1 VTEVVTSRVS
11 WVSVIHHGAVE
22 SGHDVTIA
30 SVPGSLWMLVD
41 GEVRVS
47 AQYAE

>member
-1 VTEVVTSRVS
+1 MNVIVVGG
-11 WVSVIHHGAVE
+11 GAWGTAF
-22 SGHDVTIA
+22 SHLLRGRGHDVTIA
-30 SVPGSLWMLVD
+30 QVPGSLWMLVD